1 WLMDEK
7 ELAFVSESFDE
18 FINELS

>member
-1 WLMDEK
+1 MDEK

>member
-1 WLMDEK
+1 LMDEK